1 MHLPGV
7 GTNRYAYSD
16 NFSVNKSDPSGH
28 VVDIAVD
35 AASLAIGVN
44 SLASNLAKG
53 DFESA
58 VVDVIGIAVDAVA
71 ATVPGVAVGAGIG
84 INAARAA
91 TVARAPQGF
100 QNHHIVPRAA
110 FKTTSIKSMME
121 AIGFKKNSQENIIAL
136 PTKPGLDPTLPV
148 HRGFDKSHRQ
158 YNDVM
163 IEQLAGIAVAH
174 KQGKITN
181 QQARQDVDSLVSQ
194 ARANLRSGDFSAPTA
209 PRGSPTSSSAAKGSS
224 SAAKGS
230 DSDTPD
236 GPLP

>member
-16 NFSVNKSDPSGH
+16 NDPINKSDPSGH

-91 TVARAPQGF
+91 ARTPDAAKVPNVPTFGTPQKTGKVGHQSESAAQAKARAKPGSEVHF
-100 QNHHIVPRAA
+100 NRSLSTILGVKISPNLRPDVTIVNRRARA
-110 FKTTSIKSMME
+110 VEVVEIKSKLDSRE
-121 AIGFKKNSQENIIAL
+121 AL
-136 PTKPGLDPTLPV
+136 
-148 HRGFDKSHRQ
+148 
-158 YNDVM
+158 
-163 IEQLAGIAVAH
+163 
-174 KQGKITN
+174 
-181 QQARQDVDSLVSQ
+181 QARITQAEKAVRPFGWALKRDVVDVSPESE
-194 ARANLRSGDFSAPTA
+194 ASDAASSTSNASGSATGQGNSS
-209 PRGSPTSSSAAKGSS
+209 GSGE
-224 SAAKGS
+224 GQ
-230 DSDTPD
+230 
-236 GPLP
+236 